1 MVSVYG
7 ESANS
12 GMRLTVATYN
22 IHAGVGVDGQFQPGR
37 IVQVLQE
44 LKANIIA
51 LQEVE
56 HHAVGDHDLLDY
68 LAIETK
74 STAIAGPLLL
84 RGTRD
89 YGNALLTTLPVLSI
103 NRVDLSLP
111 KCEPRGALDV
121 VLNWNGLRVQVV
133 ATHLGLR
140 CWERR
145 SQVRR
150 LLSLFDSSAAE
161 ITIFMGDINEW
172 FFAAPT
178 LRWLH
183 GYFQQRP
190 ATYATYPAR
199 LPVVALDRIWLRPKS
214 FLADIAVHSSC
225 TARAASDHLP
235 LKAIIER

>member
-1 MVSVYG
+1 
-7 ESANS
+7 
-12 GMRLTVATYN
+12 MRLTIATYN
-22 IHAGVGVDGQFQPGR
+22 IHAGIGVDDQFRPAR

-56 HHAVGDHDLLDY
+56 HHTVGAYDLLDY

-74 STAIAGPLLL
+74 STPIAGPLLL

-111 KCEPRGALDV
+111 KCEPRGALNV
-121 VLNWNGLRVQVV
+121 VLSWNGLRVQVV

-140 CWERR
+140 SWERR
-145 SQVRR
+145 AQVSR
-150 LLSLFDSSAAE
+150 LLSLFDSSAAD
-161 ITIFMGDINEW
+161 IAILMGDINEW
-172 FFAAPT
+172 FFWARS

-183 GYFQQRP
+183 RFFQQRP
-190 ATYATYPAR
+190 AAYVTFPAR
-199 LPVVALDRIWLRPKS
+199 SPFIALDRIWVRPKS
-214 FLADIAVHSSC
+214 FLADIAVHSSS

-235 LKAIIER
+235 LKAIIEQ